1 MIISD
6 KDKLVD
12 RDKPQKLYIQLF
24 DILKK
29 KIDDNEWP
37 VGSQIPVEDDLGK
50 IYEVSKATVRL
61 AVLEL
66 ARQGYLMRQQG
77 KGTFVCK
84 RIIPEGLTMSAS
96 FKELMLEKGI
106 AFSTQVLAQTV
117 MMPTDELELKLHIT
131 EDKHIIYIKRLR
143 LVDNEPVLLQ
153 ESYIPHHICPPLLQE
168 DVTDNSLFELF
179 EKKFGIT
186 ITLVKDFIE
195 VAHSKPD
202 ESKLLGL
209 PSDSPVLLLEQ
220 LFYSGETQIMYTRS
234 VKRPDRF
241 RFSIEFKKKQ
251 FS

>member
-6 KDKLVD
+6 KDKIVD
-12 RDKPQKLYIQLF
+12 REKPQKLYIQLF
-24 DILKK
+24 DILRK
-29 KIDDNEWP
+29 KIDNNDWP
-37 VGSQIPVEDDLGK
+37 VGSQIPVEDELGK
-50 IYEVSKATVRL
+50 MYEVSKATVRL

-84 RIIPEGLTMSAS
+84 RIIPEGLTMSSS

-117 MMPTDELELKLHIT
+117 MMPTDDIDLKLHIT

-153 ESYIPHHICPPLLQE
+153 ETYIPHHICPPLLQE
-168 DVTDNSLFELF
+168 DVTDSSLFELF
-179 EKKFGIT
+179 EKKHGIT
-186 ITLVKDFIE
+186 ISMVKDFIE
-195 VAHSKPD
+195 VAHANPD

-209 PSDSPVLLLEQ
+209 PADSPVLLLEQ
-220 LFYSGETQIMYTRS
+220 LFYSGDTQIMYTRS
-234 VKRPDRF
+234 IKRPDRF
-241 RFSIEFKKKQ
+241 RISIEFKKK
-251 FS
+251 